1 MNRKSTY
8 IDQTWVRIF
17 TAILL
22 LLIALLA
29 GCSGE
34 TILDA
39 VFPTRD
45 AQETVSTTSTAE
57 EGTSAVATAATTE
70 VSATEDNPTPQPTAQ
85 ETQPFTIDQSEL
97 LVWIP
102 EEFSTLSDSGA
113 SLILQQ
119 RIEDFERQNPG
130 TVVTV
135 RVKASSGPSGILD
148 SLINTQQAAS
158 AALPQ
163 IILLSQADMQEAA
176 ELQLIVPIEEFI
188 QTADI
193 KNFYPY
199 AHEISSQDGVL
210 FGFPF
215 AGDALVGITT
225 AEIAPSEFVE
235 WDDIRS
241 QKAPLY
247 FAANYPQAHLFISQ
261 YLSSGGILTD
271 EQGHAM
277 IAAESMQTVLEV
289 FDQNLQNKTFLPEFS
304 SLNTSEDV
312 WNAFLSGE
320 TEWVIN
326 WASRGL
332 KSDMEGL
339 KIFQLPSLGK
349 EPYVSATGWVWSIV
363 NTDTGIPEL
372 GPQFIEFLSDPVF
385 QADYCQAAGYLPVM
399 PNSLSLYEDDG
410 SLNQISNILIAAH
423 PFPENDLILE
433 IGPIFRD
440 ATLSVIN
447 QTSSIEE
454 IITAAQ
460 QQLEA
465 LQTK

>member
-8 IDQTWVRIF
+8 FDQTWVRIF
-17 TAILL
+17 TAIIL

-45 AQETVSTTSTAE
+45 AQEVLSTVSTAE
-57 EGTSAVATAATTE
+57 EGTSTVAATE
-70 VSATEDNPTPQPTAQ
+70 IAAAEDSPTPQPTTQ

-97 LVWIP
+97 LVWVP
-102 EEFSTLSDSGA
+102 EEFSTLSDSEA

-135 RVKASSGPSGILD
+135 RVKASSGTSGILD
-148 SLINTQQAAS
+148 SLSNTQQAAS

-163 IILLSQADMQEAA
+163 IVLLSQTDMQEAA
-176 ELQLIVPIEEFI
+176 DMQLIVPIEEFI
-188 QTADI
+188 QTAEI

-199 AHEISSQDGVL
+199 AHEISRQDGIL
-210 FGFPF
+210 YGFPF

-225 AEIAPSEFVE
+225 AENAPSEFIE

-241 QKAPLY
+241 LKAPLY
-247 FAANYPQAHLFISQ
+247 FAANYPQARLFISQ
-261 YLSSGGILTD
+261 YLSSGGILVD

-277 IAAESMQTVLEV
+277 IASENMQTVLEV
-289 FDQNLQNKTFLPEFS
+289 FDQNLQNKTFLADFS

-320 TEWVIN
+320 TEWIIN

-332 KSDMEGL
+332 KSDVEGL
-339 KIFQLPSLGK
+339 NIFQLPSLGK

-363 NTDTGIPEL
+363 NIDTGIPEL

-385 QADYCQAAGYLPVM
+385 LADYCQVAGYLPVM

-423 PFPENDLILE
+423 TFPENDLILE

-440 ATLSVIN
+440 ATLSVLN
-447 QTSSIEE
+447 QTSSVEE